1 MEIIFFHTSTII
13 QNQTK
18 YIENTLLNKPGTR
31 AAVIRVTVR
40 DRIDTVVVVLHL
52 SLSLVERNHKM
63 YIVEK
68 TKLKTVQMVNGIH
81 PEIKIANSFAILIL
95 HSFLKKLLFVV

>member
-1 MEIIFFHTSTII
+1 M
-13 QNQTK
+13 
-18 YIENTLLNKPGTR
+18 
-31 AAVIRVTVR
+31 RVTVR

-81 PEIKIANSFAILIL
+81 PEIRIGNSFVTSILN
-95 HSFLKKLLFVV
+95 SFKKTTFCNIIHDYDGIQAHT

>member
-1 MEIIFFHTSTII
+1 MELHFYISAI
-13 QNQTK
+13 NQTK
-18 YIENTLLNKPGTR
+18 LIRNVLSNKPGTR
-31 AAVIRVTVR
+31 AAVMRVIVR
-40 DRIDTVVVVLHL
+40 DRMDTVVVVLHL

-81 PEIKIANSFAILIL
+81 PEIRIGNSFVTSIL
-95 HSFLKKLLFVV
+95 HLYLKNYFL

>member
-1 MEIIFFHTSTII
+1 MELHFYISAI
-13 QNQTK
+13 NQTK
-18 YIENTLLNKPGTR
+18 LIRNVLLNKPGTR
-31 AAVIRVTVR
+31 AAVMRVIVR
-40 DRIDTVVVVLHL
+40 DRMDTVVVVLHL

-81 PEIKIANSFAILIL
+81 PEIRIGNSFVTSIL
-95 HSFLKKLLFVV
+95 HLYLKNYFF

>member
-1 MEIIFFHTSTII
+1 M
-13 QNQTK
+13 
-18 YIENTLLNKPGTR
+18 
-31 AAVIRVTVR
+31 RVTVR

-81 PEIKIANSFAILIL
+81 PEIRIGDNFVTSILNSF
-95 HSFLKKLLFVV
+95 